1 MIIAEAEELYK
12 IEVAEYRKQ
21 HALGVRKS
29 LKIWNIISVIIL
41 IIGIVLIIV
50 GLSLPPKVDSFG
62 EYDSAGAIVSKYF
75 GSAALIIGILFLLI
89 FNLSAK
95 KTLKNGPQD
104 FTEQV
109 KNLYLN
115 YLKCSDMSDTDKEFY
130 VQKLEEI
137 RNAEL
142 VSALRSAGLSASAA
156 LMFTVIKK

>member
-29 LKIWNIISVIIL
+29 LKIWNIISVVVL

-50 GLSLPPKVDSFG
+50 GLSLPPETDLLGTHDSI
-62 EYDSAGAIVSKYF
+62 GALMSKTF
-75 GSAALIIGILFLLI
+75 GSTALILGIFLLI
-89 FNLSAK
+89 FGSLCAK
-95 KTLKNGPQD
+95 KTLQNGPRD
-104 FTEQV
+104 YTTQV

-142 VSALRSAGLSASAA
+142 VSAIRSAGLSASAA

>member
-1 MIIAEAEELYK
+1 MIIAEAEELFK
-12 IEVAEYRKQ
+12 IEVAEYCKQ
-21 HALGVRKS
+21 KALGVRKS
-29 LKIWNIISVIIL
+29 LKIWNIISVVIL

-50 GLSLPPKVDSFG
+50 GLSLPPKIDSFG
-62 EYDSAGAIVSKYF
+62 EYDSAGAIVSKLF
-75 GSAALIIGILFLLI
+75 GSIALIIGIIFLI
-89 FNLSAK
+89 SFNLCAK
-95 KTLKNGPQD
+95 KTLQDGPRGY
-104 FTEQV
+104 TTQV

-142 VSALRSAGLSASAA
+142 VSAIRSAGLSASAA